1 MQALLL
7 SWVSVGLVAFTP
19 AFQELP
25 KNPDNEVVGYVAD
38 LSNPNQIVLTGG
50 VGVPVNNKT
59 TYWFRSAKQ
68 RPRKATLNDVIV
80 GGQIRAV
87 LGKDGTATKVTIV
100 QER

>member
-7 SWVSVGLVAFTP
+7 SWVSAGLVAFTP
-19 AFQELP
+19 AFQDLP
-25 KNPDNEVVGYVAD
+25 KNPDKDVVGYVAD

-50 VGVPVNNKT
+50 VGVPVNSKT
-59 TYWFRSAKQ
+59 AYWIQSGKRK
-68 RPRKATLNDVIV
+68 PRKATLNDVIV

-87 LGKDGTATKVTIV
+87 LGKDGVATKVTVI